1 MKIKPYDTAL
11 ELKNYLDKTNRTQI
25 RDICDSLFNERE
37 HIENLKYLTQIKV
50 LHSDNLFNFFKPTNL
65 FNFFK
70 PTNLFNF
77 YIKFHFSPFQILYFI
92 KLFKEFKL

>member
-50 LHSDNLFNFFKPTNL
+50 LHSDH
-65 FNFFK
+65 
-70 PTNLFNF
+70 LFNF

>member
-1 MKIKPYDTAL
+1 MKIKPYDPAL

-65 FNFFK
+65 FNF
-70 PTNLFNF
+70 

>member
-50 LHSDNLFNFFKPTNL
+50 LWRLYNFSSIKSYSLNSLNNL
-65 FNFFK
+65 
-70 PTNLFNF
+70 
-77 YIKFHFSPFQILYFI
+77 IK
-92 KLFKEFKL
+92 